1 MERRLII
8 MRHAKSTHD
17 DPTLSDHQRP
27 LSDRGWSQ
35 AREIAERLVQNDW
48 VPQSLI
54 SSDSRR
60 TRQTWEAMTAL
71 HDEEITPLWNQHF
84 YLAGTEAICSAL
96 EDLDDEI
103 TDVMVLGHNPGWEA
117 ALAYFTGEYH
127 TLTTSN
133 AVLLSAQADHWT
145 DLLRPK
151 AFELVSILRP
161 RKG

>member
-17 DPTLSDHQRP
+17 DPSLSDHQRP
-27 LSDRGWSQ
+27 LADRGWRQ
-35 AREIAERLVQNDW
+35 GREIAERLAEIGW
-48 VPQSLI
+48 IPQLLI
-54 SSDSRR
+54 SSDSCR
-60 TRQTWEAMTAL
+60 TRQTWESMAAL
-71 HDEEITPLWNQHF
+71 HDEELDVLWDENL
-84 YLAGTEAICSAL
+84 YLAGTQAICSAL
-96 EDLDDEI
+96 EDVDDGI

-117 ALAYFTGEYH
+117 ATAYFTGEYH

-133 AVLLSAQADHWT
+133 AVLLSAEADSWT

>member
-35 AREIAERLVQNDW
+35 AREISERLVENDW
-48 VPQSLI
+48 VPQILI
-54 SSDSRR
+54 SSDSTR

-71 HDEEITPLWNQHF
+71 HDEEITLQWDENL
-84 YLAGTEAICSAL
+84 YLAGPQAIASAL
-96 EDLDDEI
+96 EELRDEI

-117 ALAYFTGEYH
+117 ALAYFTGEYQ

-133 AVLLSAQADHWT
+133 AVLLSAQADSWS